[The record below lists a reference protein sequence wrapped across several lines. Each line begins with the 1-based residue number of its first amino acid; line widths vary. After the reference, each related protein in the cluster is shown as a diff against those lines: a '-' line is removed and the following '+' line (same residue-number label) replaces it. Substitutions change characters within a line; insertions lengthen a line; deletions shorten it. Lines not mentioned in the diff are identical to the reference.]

1 MSHEALTYAKKL
13 VTAPDGSKLK
23 SAEKSVLMVLAD
35 SYNEEVGCAWPK
47 MKTMADS
54 CCISDRYCR
63 QLIQGLERK
72 QVLRRVFYRR
82 AQDGSQTTNEYIFL
96 ALEKPI
102 PAATLVEARRKFQ
115 HIHRIRISGESRPL
129 IPSPLEGRDRG
140 SRTKA
145 AAPPGTQVPPIDQ
158 LGKPLIDSALKALIG
173 TFPHIPQNVARTVNG
188 AKTVPDESTK
198 KAFCDAGLAC
208 TAWNAVIQDL
218 RKGLLGVSPSTL
230 EKRPG
235 FTNGSKDWQ
244 SFRFNEVA
252 VESAEVD
259 ARGGVVLN
267 LSSPN
272 PETTARGLEKYQ
284 KRIAL
289 ALSKFYGCN
298 ATLRLQSRK

>member
-1 MSHEALTYAKKL
+1 
-13 VTAPDGSKLK
+13 
-23 SAEKSVLMVLAD
+23 MVLAD

-63 QLIQGLERK
+63 QLIQDLERK

-102 PAATLVEARRKFQ
+102 PAATLVDARRKFQ
-115 HIHRIRISGESRPL
+115 RIPRVPISGESRTL
-129 IPSPLEGRDRG
+129 IPSPLEGRGRG

-158 LGKPLIDSALKALIG
+158 LGKPLVDSALKALLG
-173 TFPHIPQNVARTVNG
+173 PFPPTPKNAVRTANSE
-188 AKTVPDESTK
+188 KNSPNKNTK
-198 KAFCDAGLAC
+198 SAFLDPGLAH
-208 TAWNAVIQDL
+208 TAWDAVMENL
-218 RKGLLGVSPSTL
+218 GKGLLTLTPRDL
-230 EKRPG
+230 EKRAG
-235 FTNGSKDWQ
+235 FTNGSKDWR

-252 VESAEVD
+252 VESVEMD
-259 ARGGVVLN
+259 ARGVVVLV

-272 PETTARGLEKYQ
+272 PKATARGIEKYQ
-284 KRIAL
+284 SRIAVT
-289 ALSKFYGCN
+289 LSKFYGCK
-298 ATLRLQSRK
+298 AKIKLQSRK